1 MLTDLNLIIAIA
13 TARIFVGIL
22 FFFQGYDKIFK
33 IGMKQLK
40 QTMSANL
47 GNHKLPDSFIGFVAV
62 STSWIELMC
71 GFLLII
77 GFFKYFALY
86 LLCID
91 LLVVATG
98 FSLAKPMWDTAHV
111 FVRLFLILLLLL
123 TPVEWDK
130 ISFDYLFT
138 LAKLKV

>member
-1 MLTDLNLIIAIA
+1 MITDLNLIIAIA

-22 FFFQGYDKIFK
+22 FFFQGYDKIFN
-33 IGMKQLK
+33 IGMKQLR

-47 GNHKLPDSFIGFVAV
+47 GNHKLPDSFIGVVAI
-62 STSWIELMC
+62 STSWIELLG

-91 LLVVATG
+91 LLIVA
-98 FSLAKPMWDTAHV
+98 LASILILI
-111 FVRLFLILLLLL
+111 FVNSNKKHQIKRWHGGLLLLVYAIYL
-123 TPVEWDK
+123 GWMISKPV
-130 ISFDYLFT
+130 
-138 LAKLKV
+138 